1 MRTKIT
7 TIKNWNA
14 INTCFTKPLEQLHK
28 DILNIQ
34 TEKDFEKV
42 VQLFDSIVEE
52 CNNDLLPTIRK
63 KFPLILQSS
72 VSYLTLTEY
81 LKENKPK
88 THLYEHLK
96 IQIEDVK
103 EQKKVYNIQFQSGAK
118 GSFTTETIIVHFNQI
133 VDKLNELIQAFYNL
147 C

>member
-7 TIKNWNA
+7 TIRNWNA
-14 INTCFTKPLEQLHK
+14 INTCFTKPLEKLHK

-34 TEKDFEKV
+34 TEKDFEQV

-63 KFPLILQSS
+63 KFPYVKSS
-72 VSYLTLTEY
+72 ASYLTLTEY

-96 IQIEDVK
+96 MQIQDTK

-118 GSFTTETIIVHFNQI
+118 GSFTTETIIIHFNSI
-133 VDKLNELIQAFYNL
+133 IDKLNGLIHAFYNL
-147 C
+147 N